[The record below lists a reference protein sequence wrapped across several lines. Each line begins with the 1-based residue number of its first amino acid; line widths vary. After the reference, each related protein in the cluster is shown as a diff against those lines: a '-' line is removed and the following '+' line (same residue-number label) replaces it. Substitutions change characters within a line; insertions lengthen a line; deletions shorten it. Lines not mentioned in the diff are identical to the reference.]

1 MWSCID
7 GIDIFELLSGANQE
21 VKELKNGKN
30 DVFDPPQPQ
39 QSTIT
44 NKHEDVKQI
53 WSFNQGVETFE

>member
-39 QSTIT
+39 PSTIT

-53 WSFNQGVETFE
+53 WSFN